1 MRRRISIGSVVAVV
15 VAAVATGAVSASAS
29 PGDLDTFFSNDGI
42 VTAFA
47 NGAVATAVAI
57 DHHERI
63 VLAGYTL
70 GEHPDI
76 ALARFTPAGA
86 LDPTFGG
93 DGRVV
98 TDLGG
103 NDYAFDIAIQS
114 DGGIVIVGER
124 NAAADRA
131 LVQRYRPN
139 GELDDGFGGDGTV
152 LTGFGRRFQSANAL
166 AIAPGGRIVMVGST
180 SNGTTS
186 RSALARY
193 LIDGRL
199 DDSFGDDGRVT
210 TDISPS
216 AEQFTDVAITPDGRV
231 VASGW
236 AEFAL
241 MPAFAAA
248 RFMSDGRLD
257 DTFAGDGIARV
268 DVSGGADK
276 ATASALQPDGKL
288 IIVGAAGGG
297 WGFARLGTH
306 GHLDADFG
314 DGGVLVN
321 TFDVGYDEAGDVA
334 LQTNGRIVVTGRIRV
349 GQKDDF
355 GVLRLKPDG
364 HHDLTFGA
372 GGRVL
377 TDLARGSDAA
387 HGLALQSNGKVVV
400 AGEAGVDGVRRF
412 AVARYLRK

>member
-1 MRRRISIGSVVAVV
+1 M
-15 VAAVATGAVSASAS
+15 SASAS
-29 PGDLDTFFSNDGI
+29 PGDLDTFFSHDGI
-42 VTAFA
+42 QTAFA

-70 GEHPDI
+70 GDHPDI

-103 NDYAFDIAIQS
+103 NDYAFDIAIQA
-114 DGGIVIVGER
+114 DGGIVVAGER
-124 NAAADRA
+124 NAPAADRA
-131 LVQRYRPN
+131 IVQRYRPN

-166 AIAPGGRIVMVGST
+166 AIAPGGRIVVAGSA

-199 DDSFGDDGRVT
+199 DDTFGDDGRVT

-236 AEFAL
+236 AELAL
-241 MPAFAAA
+241 VPAFAAA
-248 RFMSDGRLD
+248 RFTSDGRLD
-257 DTFAGDGIARV
+257 DTFDGDGIARV

-276 ATASALQPDGKL
+276 STASALQPDGKL
-288 IIVGAAGGG
+288 IMVGAADGG
-297 WGFARLGTH
+297 WGIVRLGRTWAPRR
-306 GHLDADFG
+306 GLRRRRRPG
-314 DGGVLVN
+314 ERL
-321 TFDVGYDEAGDVA
+321 
-334 LQTNGRIVVTGRIRV
+334 RRRIR
-349 GQKDDF
+349 
-355 GVLRLKPDG
+355 R
-364 HHDLTFGA
+364 
-372 GGRVL
+372 GRGRRAAAQRQ
-377 TDLARGSDAA
+377 DRGRGS
-387 HGLALQSNGKVVV
+387 HPS
-400 AGEAGVDGVRRF
+400 RREG
-412 AVARYLRK
+412 